1 MASAVIS
8 LCSTIALLTYLGPW
22 AMLIEQLPSNERS
35 LSWTSIL
42 VRTCV
47 LTSIV
52 TGVATAVAVPVLDA
66 SNDYHPFFRSLTP
79 VVITLIGAMTWTLVN
94 LMGAAFIA
102 ARRAGRLLA
111 IQSLVSA
118 AKVFLLI
125 PLAAIGVGVLG
136 LVTAWVVSTI
146 LGVVIGAGWLVPRM
160 GLGGESRDRRGPGP
174 GHGLPAQTRSPDVAR
189 RQGPGPARSLTL
201 RLIGQHLTSV
211 GGAVTPLVLPVVVV
225 LRLGVT
231 ANADFYIAW
240 MIGSVFFLVSPSIAA
255 AVFAEG
261 VRVGTDVRQV
271 IARALR
277 ISSVLLIP
285 AMALMIVGGKVILG
299 LFGPN
304 YARTGYG
311 LLIILAIS
319 AIPDAVSNVAVALC
333 RITLRLGYSTLLNL
347 GILFV
352 TLAGAWVLMPMLG
365 IMGAGL
371 AWLVA
376 QILGAVASLPAY
388 AGIRALAPQR

>member
-1 MASAVIS
+1 
-8 LCSTIALLTYLGPW
+8 
-22 AMLIEQLPSNERS
+22 
-35 LSWTSIL
+35 
-42 VRTCV
+42 
-47 LTSIV
+47 
-52 TGVATAVAVPVLDA
+52 
-66 SNDYHPFFRSLTP
+66 
-79 VVITLIGAMTWTLVN
+79 
-94 LMGAAFIA
+94 
-102 ARRAGRLLA
+102 
-111 IQSLVSA
+111 
-118 AKVFLLI
+118 
-125 PLAAIGVGVLG
+125 
-136 LVTAWVVSTI
+136 
-146 LGVVIGAGWLVPRM
+146 
-160 GLGGESRDRRGPGP
+160 
-174 GHGLPAQTRSPDVAR
+174 
-189 RQGPGPARSLTL
+189 
-201 RLIGQHLTSV
+201 LIGQHLTSV